1 MNGIHDILERRVSKA
16 FRAAEEE
23 LLKPVAAWSA
33 SFPQHIVYIEER
45 RLGLLFFEVYRG
57 SRALRIWSDAEEEER
72 YSLTLIL
79 APLRQVYRDLCY
91 ISDRY
96 RYSIDFHCYCRGKP
110 MTHAEFRSAT
120 NGGIR

>member
-1 MNGIHDILERRVSKA
+1 MNGIHDVLESRVSEA

-23 LLKPVAAWSA
+23 LLKPVAAWSI
-33 SFPQHIVYIEER
+33 SFPQHVVYIEE
-45 RLGLLFFEVYRG
+45 GMGVLLFEVYRG
-57 SRALRIWSDAEEEER
+57 SRALRIWSDAEKEER

-79 APLRQVYRDLCY
+79 APLRQAYSDLCY

-110 MTHAEFRSAT
+110 MTHAEFRNAT
-120 NGGIR
+120 GGGIQ